1 MHVSW
6 VAAGEWR
13 SRQALGKKED
23 VSKGTGGRGVKQTLE
38 KEGAVHG
45 AGQQAGEERGVVHG
59 EGSNVILLPMLFF
72 LGVMSA
78 AKMPALVPPQDEV
91 PEATW
96 NNSCIIQDILLLS
109 WQAKP
114 SEPNLSPQAPTA
126 AHYSRQKLVF

>member
-78 AKMPALVPPQDEV
+78 SRSTLQ
-91 PEATW
+91 
-96 NNSCIIQDILLLS
+96 LLS
-109 WQAKP
+109 ISLLIAFFHG
-114 SEPNLSPQAPTA
+114 SPQ
-126 AHYSRQKLVF
+126 YL